1 MEPYNVSIL
10 AIGLITHDVLRITL
24 AKPAGYT
31 FTPGQ
36 ATEISINKPGWDTE
50 KRPFTFTCLPAD
62 DHLEFTIKT
71 YPDRKGVTNELLK
84 LKPGEELII
93 RDPWGAIS
101 YKGEG
106 VFIAGG
112 AGITPFIA
120 IFRHLE
126 KENKLNGNQLLF
138 ANKMKGDIIIEDEL
152 KRMLGKNMV
161 SILSGETREGYLSG
175 YITKDIL
182 SKYVQQDNRKFYVCG
197 PPPMMDMVLKQ
208 LSDLGITDQAVVME
222 I

>member
-10 AIGLITHDVLRITL
+10 AIRLITHDVLRITL

-50 KRPFTFTCLPAD
+50 KRPFTFTCLPTD

-84 LKPGEELII
+84 LKPGDELII
-93 RDPWGAIS
+93 GDTWGAIS

-126 KENKLNGNQLLF
+126 KENKLQGNQLLF
-138 ANKMKGDIIIEDEL
+138 ANKMKDDIIIEDEL

-161 SILSGETREGYLSG
+161 SILSGETRDGYLSG
-175 YITKDIL
+175 YITKDLL

>member
-10 AIGLITHDVLRITL
+10 AIRLITPDVLRITL

-50 KRPFTFTCLPAD
+50 KRPFTFTCLPTD

-84 LKPGEELII
+84 LKPGDELII
-93 RDPWGAIS
+93 GDTWGAIS

-126 KENKLNGNQLLF
+126 KENKLQGNQLLF
-138 ANKMKGDIIIEDEL
+138 ANKMKDDIIIEDEL

-161 SILSGETREGYLSG
+161 SILSGETRDGYLSG
-175 YITKDIL
+175 YITKDLL

>member
-10 AIGLITHDVLRITL
+10 TIRLITHDVLRITL

-50 KRPFTFTCLPAD
+50 KRPFTLTCLPTD

-84 LKPGEELII
+84 LKPGDELII
-93 RDPWGAIS
+93 GDAWGAIS

-126 KENKLNGNQLLF
+126 KENKLQGNQLLF
-138 ANKMKGDIIIEDEL
+138 ANKMKDDIIIEDEL

-161 SILSGETREGYLSG
+161 SILSDETRDGYLSG
-175 YITKDIL
+175 YITKDLL